1 MPTNEET
8 KFPTPTPRG
17 GGKSVLKSP
26 SIAIAGNSSF
36 HIARLTHTHTLPPA
50 RHTSPLF
57 QPPRSKRE
65 KRKFKC
71 DVRGGEMASLVVLGT
86 AGALGDTGAEA
97 VLEALVDVL
106 QVSAAA
112 GAGGL
117 AALGLL
123 APVDCFH

>member
-17 GGKSVLKSP
+17 GKKRLKSP

-36 HIARLTHTHTLPPA
+36 HIARHTHFLLLVIPA
-50 RHTSPLF
+50 LVPASEN
-57 QPPRSKRE
+57 E
-65 KRKFKC
+65 KRKKEIQM
-71 DVRGGEMASLVVLGT
+71 RRSRGEMASLVVLGT
-86 AGALGDTGAEA
+86 AGTLGDTGAEA
-97 VLEALVDVL
+97 VLEALVDIL